1 MVSRVELLFV
11 LQHFFFSLI
20 FLSLLLLSEVSWF
33 HYHSDL
39 ISGPLVSIGIF
50 ASLYCIADCCNL
62 FECTTFHDLLVQ
74 LNVVNEF
81 FNTTLVCFIPRF
93 LSKVKHVINLFS
105 RFFDLSLCNFLVI
118 FELHLKVSELILHLL
133 LDILL
138 GLTF

>member
-1 MVSRVELLFV
+1 M
-11 LQHFFFSLI
+11 
-20 FLSLLLLSEVSWF
+20 
-33 HYHSDL
+33 
-39 ISGPLVSIGIF
+39 
-50 ASLYCIADCCNL
+50 

-105 RFFDLSLCNFLVI
+105 RFLDLSLCNFLVI
-118 FELHLKVSELILHLL
+118 FELMLKVSELVLHLL